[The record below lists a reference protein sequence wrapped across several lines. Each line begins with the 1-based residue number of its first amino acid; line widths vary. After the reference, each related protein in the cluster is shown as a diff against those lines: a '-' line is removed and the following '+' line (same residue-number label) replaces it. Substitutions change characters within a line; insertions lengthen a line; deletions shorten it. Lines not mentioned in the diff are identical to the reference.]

1 MSTGAYGIV
10 RGADIRPQDVEIFL
24 HYTPSRTSIGDT
36 ELTKLNPNSVLIKT
50 ANPNNTS
57 NTFEIFGGLY
67 TLKLETNIIQAKG
80 FYTII
85 IKPKEIRTTITAC
98 GVLAPFP
105 DTKGIVFDL
114 STISPEHQ
122 EAFQNNNL
130 VGYRVE
136 YIQMNP
142 TLDERKQQNF
152 FTIITSNNFSV
163 PTFNNNPNSITQS
176 ERYVFDDTSSL
187 SFCTV
192 TPASAPNVKPNA
204 LPDIGKIGQEVIIT
218 NTFFDPIMI
227 EIEMVEHDIETL
239 AYAMM
244 ANQTKSLED
253 GIYTIYNFND
263 EIYKQYNL
271 YEIKEEF
278 TGKPL
283 FEVREERTN
292 IDFTKQFNNIVNI

>member
-1 MSTGAYGIV
+1 MATGAYGII

-24 HYTPSRTSIGDT
+24 HYTPDRTLIGDVT
-36 ELTKLNPNSVLIKT
+36 LTSLDPNNVLIKT
-50 ANPNNTS
+50 ENPNNTS
-57 NTFEIFGGLY
+57 GTPEIFGGLY
-67 TLKLETNIIQAKG
+67 TLKLDTNIFKKKG

-85 IKPKEIRTTITAC
+85 IKPKEIRTTIAAC
-98 GVLAPFP
+98 GVLAPYP
-105 DTKGIVFDL
+105 DTKGIVFDMA
-114 STISPEHQ
+114 TIPLENQ

-130 VGYRVE
+130 IGYRIE
-136 YIQMNP
+136 YIKLNP
-142 TLDERKQQNF
+142 TNNERKQQNY
-152 FTIITSNNFSV
+152 FTIVTSNNFAV
-163 PTFNNNPNSITQS
+163 PTFNNDPNVVTQS

-187 SFCTV
+187 TFCTV

-204 LPDIGKIGQEVIIT
+204 LPDIGRIGQEVIIT

-227 EIEMVEHDIETL
+227 EVEMVEHDIETL
-239 AYAMM
+239 AYSLMG
-244 ANQTKSLED
+244 NQTKSLED

-283 FEVREERTN
+283 FEVREERDG
-292 IDFTKQFNNIVNI
+292 IDFTKQFNNIANI